1 MPRLFGMVLRWSL
14 LPFLFLL
21 AEAMA
26 SELWRALR
34 GQGLGTGSLL
44 HPFAIWFV
52 AGAGFRILFAVL
64 MRRLGRD
71 DPLEF
76 IDTLEH
82 ELTHALVGYATLC
95 PPVSLSATLK
105 SGGEVELKGMNP
117 LAVLAPYFLPLW
129 CLMAVLLGMAI
140 RPGLQ
145 GTWNHLIFF
154 LLGCFCYRLSREY
167 RWRQTDLHVYGF
179 VFSTLSVFLLLLL
192 GLGLILHVRGLLPW
206 YWLAATGSHAW
217 STVQIAWDRFKSPP
231 AM

>member
-1 MPRLFGMVLRWSL
+1 MPRLFGMVLRWTL
-14 LPFLFLL
+14 LPFLLLL

-26 SELWRALR
+26 GELWRALR
-34 GQGLGTGSLL
+34 GQGLGTRSFL
-44 HPFAIWFV
+44 HPFAIWFA
-52 AGAGFRILFAVL
+52 AGAGFRILFAFL

-76 IDTLEH
+76 LDTLEH

-105 SGGEVELKGMNP
+105 SGGEVQLKGMNP

-129 CLMAVLLGMAI
+129 CLAAVLLGLVI

-145 GTWNHLIFF
+145 GTWNNLLFF
-154 LLGCFCYRLSREY
+154 LLGWFCYRLFREY

-179 VFSTLSVFLLLLL
+179 LFSTLSVFILLLL
-192 GLGLILHVRGLLPW
+192 GMGLFLHVRGLLSW
-206 YWLAATGSHAW
+206 NWLAATGGHAW
-217 STVQIAWDRFKSPP
+217 GTFQTAWERLRAQP
-231 AM
+231 AR